1 MRVFSII
8 SSASLTL
15 TRATTPQLH
24 VILIF
29 WRQQCAFRW
38 SWTEVARPG
47 RVFSRGAAGE
57 VPSVGEVT
65 GDEAGRDYVGQ
76 GSLPLLN
83 YLDHSHT
90 SQCMRLT
97 TLLGLH
103 HSSLSPPPLPT
114 TGRIDLITYIA
125 HIEGRNQATGRH
137 LATDTVFP
145 TGVICSVMVSSL
157 DKVLVHYTWFI
168 WEVK

>member
-1 MRVFSII
+1 M
-8 SSASLTL
+8 
-15 TRATTPQLH
+15 
-24 VILIF
+24 
-29 WRQQCAFRW
+29 
-38 SWTEVARPG
+38 
-47 RVFSRGAAGE
+47 
-57 VPSVGEVT
+57 PSVGEVT

-90 SQCMRLT
+90 SQCMRLN

-137 LATDTVFP
+137 LTTDTVFP

-157 DKVLVHYTWFI
+157 DKVLVHHT
-168 WEVK
+168 